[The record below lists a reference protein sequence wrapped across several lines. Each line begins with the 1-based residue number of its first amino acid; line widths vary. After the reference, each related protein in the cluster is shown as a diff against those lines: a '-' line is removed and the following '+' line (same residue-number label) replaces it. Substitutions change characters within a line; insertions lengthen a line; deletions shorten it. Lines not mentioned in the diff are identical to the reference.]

1 MIGGERKI
9 AMSFIEFKD
18 LSHVYHAGEE
28 NEHRALAHITFNI
41 EAGEFVVIL
50 GTNGSGKSTLAKH
63 INGLLLPT
71 AGKCLVNGLDTK
83 NPAELW
89 QIRQQAGMVFQN
101 PDNQLIAALVE
112 DDVAF
117 GPENLGLTTKE
128 IRPQVDE
135 ALKAVGMEKFK
146 NVAPHLL
153 SGGQKQRVAIAG
165 ALAMKT
171 RCLILDEPTAM
182 LDPKGRLEVIDTI
195 KKLHKE
201 SGITVILITH
211 FMEEAVAADKMI
223 IMKNGQLAAMGKPRE
238 LFARVE
244 YMKELGLAVPLASEV
259 GYKLRQQEIAIPA
272 DIMTDDELA
281 AALEALY
288 GN

>member
-1 MIGGERKI
+1 
-9 AMSFIEFKD
+9 MSFIEFKD
-18 LSHVYHAGEE
+18 LSHVYHEGQE

-83 NPAELW
+83 NSAELW

-117 GPENLGLTTKE
+117 GPENLGMTTKE
-128 IRPQVDE
+128 IRQQVDD

-146 NVAPHLL
+146 NFAPHLL

-165 ALAMKT
+165 ALAMKS

-182 LDPKGRLEVIDTI
+182 LDPKGRLEVMDTI

-244 YMKELGLAVPLASEV
+244 YMKELGLAVPLVSEV
-259 GYKLRQQEIAIPA
+259 GYKLRQQGAAIPA

-281 AALEALY
+281 AALEARY

>member
-1 MIGGERKI
+1 
-9 AMSFIEFKD
+9 MSFIEFKD

-117 GPENLGLTTKE
+117 GPENLGMTTKE
-128 IRPQVDE
+128 IRQQVDD

-146 NVAPHLL
+146 NFAPYLL

-182 LDPKGRLEVIDTI
+182 LDPKGRLEVMDTI

-238 LFARVE
+238 LFAKVE
-244 YMKELGLAVPLASEV
+244 YMKDLGLAVPLASEV

-281 AALEALY
+281 AALEARY

>member
-1 MIGGERKI
+1 
-9 AMSFIEFKD
+9 MSFIEFKD
-18 LSHVYHAGEE
+18 LSHVYHEGQE

-117 GPENLGLTTKE
+117 GPENLGMTTKE
-128 IRPQVDE
+128 IRQQVDD

-146 NVAPHLL
+146 NFAPHLL

-165 ALAMKT
+165 ALAMKS
-171 RCLILDEPTAM
+171 RCLILDEPTNHLDIIGKSTIEKM
-182 LDPKGRLEVIDTI
+182 LTSYKGT
-195 KKLHKE
+195 
-201 SGITVILITH
+201 
-211 FMEEAVAADKMI
+211 I
-223 IMKNGQLAAMGKPRE
+223 IMVSHDRYLIKNVCDRLLVMENGRSILYNYGYS
-238 LFARVE
+238 E
-244 YMKELGLAVPLASEV
+244 YLEKTRFNNISNDNGVKIEKKKR
-259 GYKLRQQEIAIPA
+259 GYCRHEEIH
-272 DIMTDDELA
+272 
-281 AALEALY
+281 
-288 GN
+288 

>member
-117 GPENLGLTTKE
+117 GPENLGMTTKE
-128 IRPQVDE
+128 IRQQVDE

>member
-1 MIGGERKI
+1 
-9 AMSFIEFKD
+9 MSFIEFKD

-117 GPENLGLTTKE
+117 GPENLGMTTKE
-128 IRPQVDE
+128 IRQQVDE